1 MGCRTRADVDAVM
14 RERVIPLLAEYFF
27 EDWERIR
34 LVLGETG
41 DAGAFLARAR
51 LDPPPGLENPGPD
64 RWREVFPEWAADR
77 REEIVARIKEECA
90 HFNAEWVE
98 G

>member
-51 LDPPPGLENPGPD
+51 VDPPPGLEDPGPD
-64 RWREVFPEWAADR
+64 RWRYTV
-77 REEIVARIKEECA
+77 REA
-90 HFNAEWVE
+90 FAEDAYAQLRA
-98 G
+98 